1 MIDINFAGFQ
11 VIFQLNLKL
20 RYAVEISDKKILIS
34 EKFKPSS
41 FTGKKNQ
48 AFWTRIDDFRNKFS
62 TPAYVD
68 VV

>member
-34 EKFKPSS
+34 EKFKLSS

-48 AFWTRIDDFRNKFS
+48 AF
-62 TPAYVD
+62 
-68 VV
+68 